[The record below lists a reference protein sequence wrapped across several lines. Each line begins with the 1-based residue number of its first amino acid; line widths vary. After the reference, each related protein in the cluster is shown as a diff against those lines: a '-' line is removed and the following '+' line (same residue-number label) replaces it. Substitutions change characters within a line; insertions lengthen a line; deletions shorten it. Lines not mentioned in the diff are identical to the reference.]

1 MVDILSIL
9 SEELVIFRIDTYI
22 YGSPTARTLLI
33 FHGIQPRLMTS
44 TYGGVNS
51 GLLYEPHGRWSC
63 KTHESD
69 FTISGLFRI
78 QAKKRKSQPK
88 LSPND
93 KVMNYDKNT
102 NHKIPS
108 KEHS

>member
-1 MVDILSIL
+1 M
-9 SEELVIFRIDTYI
+9 
-22 YGSPTARTLLI
+22 AATLLI
-33 FHGIQPRLMTS
+33 YHGVQPRLMTS
-44 TYGGVNS
+44 IYGGVNS

-63 KTHESD
+63 KTYESD

-78 QAKKRKSQPK
+78 AKKRKSQPK